1 MTLVTTVWILNG
13 PGLALL
19 GQREPEML
27 LDWLG
32 EADALGAK
40 AVILNAAVYPIPQ
53 SRCTTPPAA

>member
-1 MTLVTTVWILNG
+1 M
-13 PGLALL
+13 L